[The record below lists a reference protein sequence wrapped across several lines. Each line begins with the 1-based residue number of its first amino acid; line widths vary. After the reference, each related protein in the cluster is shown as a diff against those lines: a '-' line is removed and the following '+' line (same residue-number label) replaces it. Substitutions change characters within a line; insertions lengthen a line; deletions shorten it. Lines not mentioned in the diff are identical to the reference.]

1 MKLIK
6 SLLLGLV
13 LSFVF
18 LLIIAI
24 SVSLIYEKEVTQYII
39 EELNESIDVKINVE
53 DSKFSLLRKFPNAS
67 IEFRS
72 VTAYSPSTFSN
83 VICGLKTDTLFYA
96 HRLFLQFNIL
106 DLLTQNYTI
115 KNIHFDQG
123 KINVFIDQFGNEN
136 FRFWDSE
143 SPSDNEFKLELNKV
157 KLTQTDIQFCDEK
170 SNIHLC
176 SKIDKANLKGLL
188 YNENFSLEVNS
199 SMFISLFS
207 VAKYKYIVNKKLAAD
222 FLLNIDDNLIAFS
235 MGNITLGSFST
246 SITGSI
252 TNQEILILD
261 LKIAAEDQLLES
273 LMNII
278 PLNFRNEISTI
289 QVNEGY
295 IKVNSTITGELSK
308 FKNPKITGKFQIKN
322 AVFNDFSKSIAIKQI
337 YTEGEFS
344 NGNGNCIKTSY
355 IKLNSFSVAL
365 DKSTGSG
372 SLLIS
377 DFSDPSV
384 LINYSADLDFREIH
398 NTFAIDTL
406 EILSGTGKIN
416 GTFSGNLKEIKDF
429 QFYNF
434 FKKEFAF
441 NLRIKNGQL
450 KIKGNSLIV
459 EGINGLLAINETLY
473 TDSLCFKILDNDI
486 MLNGEATNLYQYFS
500 SQGTTSVLAELTS
513 TSLDLNQLSPLF
525 FSDKTEKKDPSY
537 KFPERLSLF
546 LNLQIQ
552 NFCVG
557 KFNATQIK
565 GSLNYKPKMF
575 SLHEISFNSMN
586 GSAKIGG
593 VIVQDYKNDFI
604 VKFQSSLKNIDINKL
619 FFSFNNFG
627 QTFLPAKNI
636 TGDISGDLYFS
647 SFFNDRLE
655 INKKSVKSESTFVIQ
670 NGALIG
676 FEPMRQLS
684 KFIDIKELEHIKFS
698 TLQNQI
704 NVRDEKVHIPKM
716 DINSSAI
723 NISISGTHSF
733 DNTFEYSLRVLLSD
747 LLAKNAKDKAKQNN
761 TDEYLEDDGLGKT
774 NIYLKIYGNPD
785 NYKISYDRKQ
795 AREARKTEL
804 QKEKTQLK
812 KIFNDEFGWFKNDSL
827 ILKDTFPPKKSNT
840 FIIEWEENLPNKELN
855 SIEKDI
861 KTDQKF
867 QITFDEDSTSNNLL

>member
-1 MKLIK
+1 MKFVK
-6 SLLLGLV
+6 SLLLGL
-13 LSFVF
+13 LLGFIF
-18 LLIIAI
+18 LLVLAI
-24 SVSLIYEKEVTQYII
+24 SISFIYEKEVTQYII
-39 EELNESIDVKINVE
+39 EELNESIDVKINIE

-72 VTAYSPSTFSN
+72 VTAYSPSSFSN
-83 VICGLKTDTLFYA
+83 IICGLKTDTLFSA
-96 HRLFLQFNIL
+96 QRLFLQFNIL

-115 KNIHFDQG
+115 KNIHFDHG

-143 SPSDNEFKLELNKV
+143 GSSGDDFKLELNKV
-157 KLTQTDIQFCDEK
+157 KLTQTDVLFCDEK
-170 SNIHLC
+170 NKIHFS
-176 SKIDKANLKGLL
+176 SKIEKAHLNGLL
-188 YNENFSLEVNS
+188 YNENFSLDVNS
-199 SMFISLFS
+199 SMFIYLFS
-207 VAKYKYIVNKKLAAD
+207 VAKDSYIVNKNLAAD
-222 FLLNIDDNLIAFS
+222 FLLNIDDKLIAFS
-235 MGNITLGSFST
+235 KGNITLESFSA
-246 SITGSI
+246 SITGYI
-252 TNQEILILD
+252 TKQEILVLD
-261 LKIAAEDQLLES
+261 LKIAAENQLLRN
-273 LMNII
+273 LMNTI
-278 PLNFRNEISTI
+278 PLNLRNEISNI

-295 IKVNSTITGELSK
+295 INVNSTITGELSK
-308 FKNPKITGKFQIKN
+308 SKNPKITGKFQIKN
-322 AVFNDFSKSIAIKQI
+322 AALNDFSKKITIKQI

-344 NGNGNCIKTSY
+344 NGNGNCINTSY
-355 IKLNSFSVAL
+355 IKMNSFSVAL

-384 LINYSADLDFREIH
+384 LIDYSADLDFKEIH

-406 EILSGTGKIN
+406 EILTGTGKIK

-473 TDSLCFKILDNDI
+473 TDSLYFKILDNDI

-513 TSLDLNQLSPLF
+513 NSIDLDQLSPLF

-537 KFPERLSLF
+537 RFPDRLNLF

-552 NFCVG
+552 KFCVG

-575 SLHEISFNSMN
+575 SLHEISFNSMS

-593 VIVQDYKNDFI
+593 VIVQDYKNDFV

-627 QTFLPAKNI
+627 QDFLPAKNI

-647 SFFNDRLE
+647 SFFNDKLE
-655 INKKSVKSESTFVIQ
+655 INKKSVKSESNFVIQ
-670 NGALIG
+670 NGALVG

-704 NVRDEKVHIPKM
+704 NVKDEKVYIPKM

-723 NISISGTHSF
+723 NVSISGTHSF

-747 LLAKNAKDKAKQNN
+747 LLATKAKDKAKQNN

-785 NYKISYDRKQ
+785 DYKISYDRKQ
-795 AREARKTEL
+795 AREARKNEL
-804 QKEKTQLK
+804 QKEKIQLK
-812 KIFNDEFGWFKNDSL
+812 KIFNDEFGWFKSDSL
-827 ILKDTFPPKKSNT
+827 IMKDTFPPKKSNT
-840 FIIEWEENLPNKELN
+840 FKIEWEENIPNKEFN
-855 SIEKDI
+855 TKEKEI

-867 QITFDEDSTSNNLL
+867 QITFDEDSTSND